1 VSSIQRSSMQ
11 ESLSS
16 KNTASWSAFL
26 RKKLFPRGNPFLPKP
41 EDQDLQ
47 IQKIANILGVF
58 PEAIFDAFFLETLD
72 GAILDCN
79 QKACEIYG
87 YSKEEMLSL
96 SVYDLVPAE
105 IAKILPAVIRQEIES
120 GSFRGEALGLRK
132 NKEIF
137 PVEISTK
144 VFTTGDEKLVA
155 VHVRDISESRR
166 AQKALQQSE
175 ERYRNIFENSVEG
188 IFQSTPEGT
197 YHLVNPAFAKMFGFS
212 SPQEMIS
219 SVKDI
224 SKLYVDPADRET
236 VKNILVAEGVIKNH
250 EARLKRKDGALLW
263 ISINARAIRDEAGKT
278 LYYDGTVQDITER
291 KQAEIACRSSEE
303 NYRLIS
309 ENTSDFIVVMSF
321 APNPVFTYVSP
332 SHKYFGYD
340 QAELIGK
347 AGLEFIH
354 PEDKIRLE
362 ELLRRYLKKLLT
374 EKNPV
379 SKNLAEHVEF
389 RFKDRSGNWRNLE
402 TTVNVVGENLI
413 LISKDI
419 TKSKETEARLKE
431 SERRFRETLDNV
443 DLIAV
448 QLDSTGAVTS
458 CNDFLAELSG
468 WSKQEILR
476 RNWFD
481 VFIPADK
488 RQEIKA
494 VFKEMIAGKSAMPN
508 FYDNPIQIKSREIR
522 LIRWANIRFF
532 DLAGAVIGTSSIGID
547 ITDSRLSEEKVGR
560 ELNKFKMLYE
570 LAVNMSAEKDLDEN
584 LEYIVFKTQE
594 LLRTDTC
601 QIGLCDKDGVSIH
614 IYTCAGSRTDAFR
627 NMKFPSD
634 KGISGMVLSSRKG
647 DIFEDY
653 FNDKRFEHVVD
664 KIVAG
669 EGLVSIMAVPI
680 QTRKK
685 NLGVLYAAN
694 RRKTQFTRDD
704 LDTLQLLGNLAAVE
718 IMRRESEQTLKLSY
732 KELKGAQE
740 ALVQSEKMAAM
751 GQLAAGI
758 SHELFQPLT
767 GIKGFA
773 QAALLDLDE
782 KNPLFEYLTK
792 IVEQSGRMET
802 IIGNVRAF
810 AKKTEFSLKPID
822 INCPIDDCLSL
833 LGAQLKSH
841 GIQVKK
847 QLAGNLPKVNADANQ
862 LQQVFIN
869 LITNAKEA
877 LEQKGA
883 AGEKE
888 ISIATSHNQSSGHVE
903 AVFRD
908 TGAGIPRQKLNKIF
922 EPFYTSKPNGKSL
935 GLGLSIVQRIID
947 NHSGKIAVESAPG
960 KGTSFTVAL
969 PAREPLAQENL
980 T

>member
-1 VSSIQRSSMQ
+1 MQDCNNSEKILAQPASLWKKFFPFGNSSFPNSQNVDSEI
-11 ESLSS
+11 
-16 KNTASWSAFL
+16 
-26 RKKLFPRGNPFLPKP
+26 KKVA
-41 EDQDLQ
+41 D
-47 IQKIANILGVF
+47 ILGVF
-58 PEAIFDAFFLETLD
+58 PEAIFDAFFLETLN

-87 YSKEEMLSL
+87 YSREEMLLL

-105 IAKILPAVIRQEIES
+105 IAKIMPTVIQQEIKS
-120 GSFRGEALGLRK
+120 GAFRGEALGRRK
-132 NKEIF
+132 NQEVF

-155 VHVRDISESRR
+155 VHVRDISESRK
-166 AQKALQQSE
+166 AQKALRESE

-188 IFQSTPEGT
+188 IFQSTPEGG

-212 SPQEMIS
+212 SAQEMVS
-219 SVKDI
+219 EVKDI
-224 SKLYVDPADRET
+224 SKLYVDPADREAI
-236 VKNILVAEGVIKNH
+236 KNILSTEGFIRGY
-250 EARLKRKDGALLW
+250 EAQLKRKDSTFLW
-263 ISINARAIRDEAGKT
+263 ISINARVIKDDAGKT

-291 KQAEIACRSSEE
+291 KQAEIACQSSEE

-309 ENTSDFIVVMSF
+309 ENTSDFIVMMTF
-321 APNPVFTYVSP
+321 TQNPVFTYVSP

-340 QAELIGK
+340 QTELIGK

-354 PEDKIRLE
+354 PEDKIRLA
-362 ELLRRYLKKLLT
+362 ELLRRYLKKPLT
-374 EKNPV
+374 EENPV
-379 SKNLAEHVEF
+379 SQNIAEHVEF
-389 RFKDRSGNWRNLE
+389 RFKDRSGNWRDLE
-402 TTVNVVGENLI
+402 TTVNVVGKNLI

-419 TKSKETEARLKE
+419 TKSKETEAKLKE

-443 DLIAV
+443 NLIAV
-448 QLDSTGAVTS
+448 QLEATGRIAS
-458 CNDFLAELSG
+458 CNNFLLQLSG
-468 WSKQEILR
+468 WSKEEILG

-481 VFIPADK
+481 IFISADK
-488 RQEIKA
+488 RNEMKA
-494 VFKEMIAGKSAMPN
+494 VFDGFISAKEVAPH
-508 FYDNPIQIKSREIR
+508 FYDNPIRTKSGKIR
-522 LIRWANIRFF
+522 LVRWTNTRFF

-547 ITDSRLSEEKVGR
+547 ITDSRVSEEKISR

-570 LAVNMSAEKDLDEN
+570 LAVNMSAEKDMDEN

-594 LLRTDTC
+594 LLHTDTC
-601 QIGLCDKDGVSIH
+601 QIGLCEKDGVSIH
-614 IYTCAGSRTDAFR
+614 IYTCAGARTDAFR

-634 KGISGMVLSSRKG
+634 KGISGMVLSARKG

-664 KIVAG
+664 KTVAG
-669 EGLVSIMAVPI
+669 EGLVSMMAVPI

-694 RRKTQFTRDD
+694 RTKTHFTQDD

-792 IVEQSGRMET
+792 IIEQSARMET

-841 GIQVKK
+841 GIQVNK
-847 QLAGNLPKVNADANQ
+847 QLANNLPKVNADTNQ

-883 AGEKE
+883 KEGKE
-888 ISIATSHNQSSGHVE
+888 IFITTSHNQSSGCVE
-903 AVFRD
+903 VEFRD
-908 TGAGIPRQKLNKIF
+908 TGAGISKQKLNKIF

-947 NHSGKIAVESAPG
+947 NHSGKISVESVPG
-960 KGTSFTVAL
+960 KGTSFTMAL
-969 PAREPLAQENL
+969 PVRQPIARTNLA
-980 T
+980 